1 MSKPREIWWGYV
13 KAIIRRYPELC
24 EREAALHRQCISPAL
39 TGMPHGGKTT
49 NPTADAAL
57 RELPEKQQREVAAVR
72 AAIVKTQALQDGAE
86 RMEMVRLVFWDRT
99 HTLDGVALSLPTR
112 GAWIEINKIRRQDMA
127 IPRRSPRGE
136 RG

>member
-24 EREAALHRQCISPAL
+24 AREAALREQGLSNPI
-39 TGMPHGGKTT
+39 TGMPHGGKVA

-72 AAIVKTQALQDGAE
+72 AAIVKTQALPDGEE
-86 RMEMVRLVFWDRT
+86 RMQM
-99 HTLDGVALSLPTR
+99 VALKLHRCLRTIKQWHGDFIRAVERELDLP
-112 GAWIEINKIRRQDMA
+112 
-127 IPRRSPRGE
+127 
-136 RG
+136 

>member
-24 EREAALHRQCISPAL
+24 ARESALREQSLSNPI
-39 TGMPHGGKTT
+39 TGMPHGGKVA

-72 AAIVKTQALQDGAE
+72 AAIVKTQALPDGDE
-86 RMEMVRLVFWDRT
+86 RMQMVRMVFWDRT
-99 HTLDGVALSLPTR
+99 HTLDGVAMKLHRCTRTIWQWHGDFIRAVERELDLP
-112 GAWIEINKIRRQDMA
+112 
-127 IPRRSPRGE
+127 
-136 RG
+136 

>member
-39 TGMPHGGKTT
+39 TGMPHGGKET

-99 HTLDGVALSLPTR
+99 HTLDGVAMKLHRCTRTIWQWHGDFIRAVERELDLP
-112 GAWIEINKIRRQDMA
+112 
-127 IPRRSPRGE
+127 
-136 RG
+136 

>member
-72 AAIVKTQALQDGAE
+72 AAIAGTQAMPDGDE
-86 RMEMVRLVFWDRT
+86 RMQMVRMVFWDRT
-99 HTLDGVALSLPTR
+99 HTLDGVALKLHRCLRTIKQWHGDFIRAVERELDLP
-112 GAWIEINKIRRQDMA
+112 
-127 IPRRSPRGE
+127 
-136 RG
+136 

>member
-57 RELPEKQQREVAAVR
+57 RELPPKQQRELAAVR
-72 AAIVKTQALQDGAE
+72 AAIANTLALPDGDE
-86 RMEMVRLVFWDRT
+86 RMQMVRMVFWDRT
-99 HTLDGVALSLPTR
+99 HTLDGVAMKLHRCTR
-112 GAWIEINKIRRQDMA
+112 TIWQCASACFPAR
-127 IPRRSPRGE
+127 
-136 RG
+136 

>member
-24 EREAALHRQCISPAL
+24 EREAALHHQCISPAL

-72 AAIVKTQALQDGAE
+72 AAIAKTRSLPDGDE
-86 RMEMVRLVFWDRT
+86 RMQMVRMVFWDRT
-99 HTLDGVALSLPTR
+99 HTLDGVALKLHRCLRTIKQWHGDFIREVEKELDLP
-112 GAWIEINKIRRQDMA
+112 
-127 IPRRSPRGE
+127 
-136 RG
+136 

>member
-24 EREAALHRQCISPAL
+24 ARESALREQSLSNPI
-39 TGMPHGGKTT
+39 TGMPHGGKVA

-72 AAIVKTQALQDGAE
+72 AAIAGTQAMPDGDE
-86 RMEMVRLVFWDRT
+86 RMQMVRMVFWDRT
-99 HTLDGVALSLPTR
+99 HTLDGAALKLHRCTRTICQWHGDFIRAVEKELDLP
-112 GAWIEINKIRRQDMA
+112 
-127 IPRRSPRGE
+127 
-136 RG
+136 

>member
-24 EREAALHRQCISPAL
+24 AREAALREQSLSQPI
-39 TGMPHGGKTT
+39 TGMPHGGKET

-72 AAIVKTQALQDGAE
+72 AAIAGTQAMPDGDE
-86 RMEMVRLVFWDRT
+86 RMQMVRMVFWDRT
-99 HTLDGVALSLPTR
+99 HTLDGAALKLHRCTRTICQWHGDFIREVEKELDLP
-112 GAWIEINKIRRQDMA
+112 
-127 IPRRSPRGE
+127 
-136 RG
+136 

>member
-24 EREAALHRQCISPAL
+24 ARESTLREQSLSNPI

-72 AAIVKTQALQDGAE
+72 AAIVKTQALPDGDE
-86 RMEMVRLVFWDRT
+86 RMQMVRMVFWDRT
-99 HTLDGVALSLPTR
+99 HTLDGVALKLHRCLRTIKQWHGDFIREVEKELDLP
-112 GAWIEINKIRRQDMA
+112 
-127 IPRRSPRGE
+127 
-136 RG
+136 

>member
-49 NPTADAAL
+49 TPTADAAL
-57 RELPEKQQREVAAVR
+57 RELPPKQQRELAAVR
-72 AAIVKTQALQDGAE
+72 AAIANTLALPDGAE

-99 HTLDGVALSLPTR
+99 HTLDGVAMKLHRCTRTRWQWHGDFIRAVERELDLP
-112 GAWIEINKIRRQDMA
+112 
-127 IPRRSPRGE
+127 
-136 RG
+136 

>member
-24 EREAALHRQCISPAL
+24 ARESTLREQSLSQPI
-39 TGMPHGGKTT
+39 TGLPHGGKVA

-72 AAIVKTQALQDGAE
+72 AAIAGTQAMPDGDE
-86 RMEMVRLVFWDRT
+86 RMQMVRMVFWDRT
-99 HTLDGVALSLPTR
+99 HTLDGVAMKLHRCTRTIWQWHGDFIRAVERELDLP
-112 GAWIEINKIRRQDMA
+112 
-127 IPRRSPRGE
+127 
-136 RG
+136 

>member
-1 MSKPREIWWGYV
+1 MSRPRELWWGYV

-24 EREAALHRQCISPAL
+24 EHEAALHHQCISPAL

-72 AAIVKTQALQDGAE
+72 AAIAKTRSLPDGDE
-86 RMEMVRLVFWDRT
+86 RMQMVRMVFWDRT
-99 HTLDGVALSLPTR
+99 HTLDGVALKLHRCTRTIWQWHGDFIRAVERELDLP
-112 GAWIEINKIRRQDMA
+112 
-127 IPRRSPRGE
+127 
-136 RG
+136 